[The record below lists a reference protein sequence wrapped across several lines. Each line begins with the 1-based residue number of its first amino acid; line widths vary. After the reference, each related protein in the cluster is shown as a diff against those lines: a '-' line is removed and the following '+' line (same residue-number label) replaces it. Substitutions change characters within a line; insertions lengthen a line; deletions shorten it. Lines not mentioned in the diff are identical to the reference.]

1 MYYKKQPKKPSKKTP
16 APCPLSNKKTVKK
29 DIKKERKKG
38 IRSNPLIF
46 EKKKKS
52 NIIGVG
58 VRAKRDLSKY
68 VKWPRYIRIQRKK
81 KILLERLKVPPSIN
95 QFNHTLSKSQVGHIE
110 PRCRGEKQM
119 AKSTHSHF
127 LLLAVLPLPAQT
139 QDLINFLKA
148 YKPESKAEKK
158 KRLLSKAKD
167 ALNKVAS
174 KDKKPMMIKYGINH
188 ITKLVER
195 KKANLVVIANDVSP
209 IELVLFLPTLCRLK
223 DIPYCIVK
231 DKATLGRLVH
241 KKTATAICVQNV
253 SKEDQEK
260 LDYFAKICKEN
271 FNDNV
276 DIRRKWGGQK
286 MSAKSMMLKK
296 LKDKAKKIEEAKKKE
311 ISAKL

>member
-1 MYYKKQPKKPSKKTP
+1 MQVVAKDKKQPKKPSKKTP

-29 DIKKERKKG
+29 DIKKEKKKG

-68 VKWPRYIRIQRKK
+68 IKWPKYIRIQRKK

-95 QFNHTLSKSQVGHIE
+95 QFNHTLSKSQ
-110 PRCRGEKQM
+110 
-119 AKSTHSHF
+119 
-127 LLLAVLPLPAQT
+127 T
-139 QDLINFLKA
+139 QDLMNFLKG
-148 YKPESKAEKK
+148 YKPETKEEKK
-158 KRLLSKAKD
+158 KRLLKKAKD
-167 ALNKVAS
+167 ALNKVVS
-174 KDKKPMMIKYGINH
+174 KDKKPLMIKYGINH

-253 SKEDQEK
+253 LKEDQEK
-260 LDYFAKICKEN
+260 LDYFAKICREN

-296 LKDKAKKIEEAKKKE
+296 LKDKARKIEEAKKKE

>member
-1 MYYKKQPKKPSKKTP
+1 MAKDKKQPKKPSKKTP

-95 QFNHTLSKSQVGHIE
+95 QFNHTLSKS
-110 PRCRGEKQM
+110 
-119 AKSTHSHF
+119 
-127 LLLAVLPLPAQT
+127 QT

>member
-1 MYYKKQPKKPSKKTP
+1 MAKDKKQPKKPSKKTP

-29 DIKKERKKG
+29 DIKKEKKKG

-46 EKKKKS
+46 EKKKRS

-95 QFNHTLSKSQVGHIE
+95 QFNHTLSKSQ
-110 PRCRGEKQM
+110 
-119 AKSTHSHF
+119 
-127 LLLAVLPLPAQT
+127 T
-139 QDLINFLKA
+139 QDLVNFLKT

-158 KRLLSKAKD
+158 KRLLNKAKD

-174 KDKKPMMIKYGINH
+174 RDKKPMMIKYGINH

-260 LDYFAKICKEN
+260 LDYFSKICREN

-296 LKDKAKKIEEAKKKE
+296 LKDKARRIEEAKKKE

>member
-1 MYYKKQPKKPSKKTP
+1 MFHIAKDKKQTKKPSKKTP

-81 KILLERLKVPPSIN
+81 KILLERLKVPPAIN
-95 QFNHTLSKSQVGHIE
+95 QFNHTLSKSQ
-110 PRCRGEKQM
+110 
-119 AKSTHSHF
+119 
-127 LLLAVLPLPAQT
+127 T
-139 QDLINFLKA
+139 QDLVNFLKA

-158 KRLLSKAKD
+158 KRLLNKAKD

-174 KDKKPMMIKYGINH
+174 RDKKPMMIKYGINH

-253 SKEDQEK
+253 LKEDQEK
-260 LDYFAKICKEN
+260 LDYFAKMCREN

-296 LKDKAKKIEEAKKKE
+296 LKDEARKIEEAKKKE

>member
-1 MYYKKQPKKPSKKTP
+1 MAKDKKQPKKPSKKTP

-95 QFNHTLSKSQVGHIE
+95 QFNHTLSKG
-110 PRCRGEKQM
+110 
-119 AKSTHSHF
+119 
-127 LLLAVLPLPAQT
+127 QT